1 MYSIESIK
9 EKLILDIGEKR
20 YKHSLRV
27 AELSRDLAEKYDVD
41 RDKAYLAGLI
51 HDCAKYNEEA
61 YITKLNID
69 ISSYKISSIKDP
81 VLHSFLGAEVA
92 EKVYN
97 VSDKDVLSAIKY
109 HTTGKKDMTK
119 LEKII
124 FIADAIEPDRYFDDI
139 NEIRQASKID
149 LDLAMMMLLD
159 NNIVFLIGKKALINP
174 LSFEARNYL
183 IEERNGK
190 ARYNSKNTRW

>member
-1 MYSIESIK
+1 MYNIDEIK
-9 EKLILDIGEKR
+9 EKLIEDIGEKR

-27 AELSRDLAEKYDVD
+27 SELARDLAEKYDVD
-41 RDKAYLAGLI
+41 GDKAFLAGLI

-61 YITKLNID
+61 YIRKLNID

-92 EKVYN
+92 KKVYN
-97 VSDKDVLSAIKY
+97 ISDKDILEAIKY
-109 HTTGKKDMTK
+109 HTTGKAAMTK

-124 FIADAIEPDRYFDDI
+124 FIADAIEPNRDFEGIDK
-139 NEIRQASKID
+139 IRKLANND
-149 LDLAMMMLLD
+149 LDKAMLALLD
-159 NNIVFLIGKKALINP
+159 SNIIFLISKKALINP

-183 IEERNGK
+183 IEEKNGK
-190 ARYNSKNTRW
+190 TRHNS

>member
-1 MYSIESIK
+1 MYNIENIK
-9 EKLILDIGEKR
+9 EILLEDIGKKR

-27 AELSRDLAEKYDVD
+27 AELAQKLAENYGVD
-41 RDKAYLAGLI
+41 EEKAYIAGLI

-61 YITKLNID
+61 YIDKLSID
-69 ISSYKISSIKDP
+69 ISSYQISSTKDS

-97 VSDKDVLSAIKY
+97 VPDKDILEAIKY
-109 HTTGKKDMTK
+109 HTTGKKSMTK

-124 FIADAIEPDRYFDDI
+124 FIADAIEPERDFKGLDK
-139 NEIRQASKID
+139 IRKLACNN
-149 LDLAMMMLLD
+149 LDEAMLSLLD
-159 NNIVFLIGKKALINP
+159 NNILFLISKKALIHP

-183 IEERNGK
+183 IEEKNEK
-190 ARYNSKNTRW
+190 ARYNS

>member
-1 MYSIESIK
+1 MYNIDEIK
-9 EKLILDIGEKR
+9 EKLIEDIGEKR

-27 AELSRDLAEKYDVD
+27 SELSKDLAEKYDVD
-41 RDKAYLAGLI
+41 KDKAFLAGLI

-61 YITKLNID
+61 YIRNLNID

-92 EKVYN
+92 KKVYN
-97 VSDKDVLSAIKY
+97 ISDKDILGAIKY
-109 HTTGKKDMTK
+109 HTTGKAAMTK

-124 FIADAIEPDRYFDDI
+124 FIADAIEPNRNFEGIDK
-139 NEIRQASKID
+139 IRKLANND
-149 LDLAMMMLLD
+149 LDKAMLALLD
-159 NNIVFLIGKKALINP
+159 SNIIILISKKALINP

-183 IEERNGK
+183 IEEKNEKTRH
-190 ARYNSKNTRW
+190 NS